1 MKVKASIAKKQLIFL
16 ERCIKNNILPKSF
29 RLKPP
34 IKSNKGYNIMKDFRK
49 KIVVLAKNNAKQRM
63 YFSLKT
69 VEEIK
74 LYSKNILLEE
84 HYILIQNVTDDS
96 REKEFLKRKQL
107 IEKYNSLLD
116 KYCRHSN
123 YKTILI
129 KPAIFN
135 FTKQEIPKHYESLLN
150 LGPKFVPTNKNLP
163 FMDIII
169 STESCALDMEHNHK
183 ENEAET

>member
-29 RLKPP
+29 RLEPP
-34 IKSNKGYNIMKDFRK
+34 IKSNKGYNMKDCRK